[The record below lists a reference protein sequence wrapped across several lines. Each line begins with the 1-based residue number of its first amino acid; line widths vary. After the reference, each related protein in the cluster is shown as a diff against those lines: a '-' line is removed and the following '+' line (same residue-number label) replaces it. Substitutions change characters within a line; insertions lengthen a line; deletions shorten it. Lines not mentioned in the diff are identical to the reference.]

1 MTVKKHSFG
10 AFLIIITP
18 DIGHRKEN
26 KKKVVEKFG
35 G

>member
-1 MTVKKHSFG
+1 MTVKKRSFG

-35 G
+35 R